1 VLTIA
6 DIVHSVEV
14 REEGMVENAVFRVEG
29 LRKSFGR
36 IEVLGGVSLDLHA
49 GEVTVLMGA
58 NGAGKSTLVKI
69 ISGVYARD
77 GGAMKLGG
85 EDFAPATPAEAIRSG
100 VVTVHQNI
108 NDGVVADL
116 DVATNLTLDRLSGS
130 GAPTFF
136 NPRRVRREAR
146 IVADRMGLAIDLRSR
161 INDLS
166 LADRQMVAIARAM
179 AHEPKVLILDEPT
192 SSLSS
197 AEATRLFA
205 VIDRLRAHGVA
216 ILYIS
221 HRMSD
226 IRRLADRIVSMR
238 DGKIS
243 GVFEDKPLDYE
254 GAVNAMLGRRIH
266 LDRIVVNEA
275 AKTVLAVDGLRI
287 AEGARPIS
295 LTLGAGEVVAVTG
308 LVGVGKTA
316 LAETL
321 FGARAPL
328 SGTMVLNGTRYA
340 PATPGEAIA
349 AGVFLVAKDRGD
361 NGIVQDF
368 NIYENI
374 SLPFLKRLSGLGVLR
389 RNVERATARRQIGD
403 LGIVCRTERDEMG
416 TLSGGNQQKVMVA
429 RWMSQPASLFILD
442 EPFQG
447 VDISARRDIA
457 AKLRASS
464 NGRATLIFVTELDEA
479 LETADRI
486 LVMSEHTIV
495 GEHRNA
501 DIDMD
506 RLLAEVAGQPLR
518 GAA

>member
-1 VLTIA
+1 
-6 DIVHSVEV
+6 
-14 REEGMVENAVFRVEG
+14 MVDDAVFRVTHVK
-29 LRKSFGR
+29 KSFGR
-36 IEVLGGVSLDLHA
+36 IEVLGGVSVELHA

-69 ISGVYARD
+69 ISGVYER
-77 GGAMKLGG
+77 GGGSMTLAGR
-85 EDFAPATPAEAIRSG
+85 DFAPKTPAEAIRAG

-130 GAPTFF
+130 GVPTLF
-136 NPRRVRREAR
+136 NPRRVRREAQA
-146 IVADRMGLAIDLRSR
+146 VADRMGLVLDLKAR

-179 AHEPKVLILDEPT
+179 AHQPKVLILDEPT

-197 AEATRLFA
+197 AEADRLFA
-205 VIDRLRAHGVA
+205 LLDRLRQQDVA

-238 DGKIS
+238 DGTIS
-243 GVFEDKPLDYE
+243 GVFEQKPLDYE
-254 GAVNAMLGRRIH
+254 GAVNAMLGRKIQ
-266 LDRIVVNEA
+266 LDQITARDSVKA
-275 AKTVLAVDGLRI
+275 VLTADGLRL
-287 AEGARPIS
+287 AAGSRPIS
-295 LTLGAGEVVAVTG
+295 LTLGEGEIVAVTG

-321 FGARAPL
+321 FGVRGLL
-328 SGTMVLNGTRYA
+328 SGAMTLDGKPYA
-340 PATPGEAIA
+340 PKSAGAAIA
-349 AGVFLVAKDRGD
+349 AGVFLIAKDRATS
-361 NGIVQDF
+361 GIVGDF
-368 NIYENI
+368 NIQGNV
-374 SLPFLKRLSGLGVLR
+374 SLPFLKRMSDFGVLR
-389 RNVERATARRQIGD
+389 RRIERATARRQIEE
-403 LGIVCRTERDEMG
+403 LGIVCRTEKDEMA

-429 RWMSQPASLFILD
+429 RWMAQEARLLILD

-464 NGRATLIFVTELDEA
+464 NGRATLLFVTELDEA
-479 LETADRI
+479 FETADRI
-486 LVMSEHTIV
+486 LIMSEQTIV

-501 DIDMD
+501 DIDLE
-506 RLLAEVAGQPLR
+506 RLLAEVAGHPLR